1 MWGFSL
7 SLVDLSGVYPVS
19 CCMIAAVGSCIPDLD
34 LKKWMA
40 ILCISNQKM
49 LKFNKILIL
58 SSLAKLE
65 ENIKAFTELKDELT
79 RIWSLS
85 LFVYQGKI
93 KWKSKLVFHFQM
105 VDGHLH
111 CGSIMDKI
119 VTESVPTLKS
129 TNVCGCANWNWN
141 LILENKVGEMY
152 KCSLYGMITAQNK
165 SALTSLWAQFIL

>member
-1 MWGFSL
+1 MVLGLNPVCSLSMWGFSL

-34 LKKWMA
+34 FKKWMA

-65 ENIKAFTELKDELT
+65 ENIKAFTELKDELI

-93 KWKSKLVFHFQM
+93 K
-105 VDGHLH
+105 
-111 CGSIMDKI
+111 
-119 VTESVPTLKS
+119 
-129 TNVCGCANWNWN
+129 
-141 LILENKVGEMY
+141 
-152 KCSLYGMITAQNK
+152 
-165 SALTSLWAQFIL
+165 

>member
-1 MWGFSL
+1 MSNPSFLKTSNFCVHIMVLWWVALVPYSNGPRFESSLQSFHVGLQL

-65 ENIKAFTELKDELT
+65 ENIKAFTELKDELI

-93 KWKSKLVFHFQM
+93 K
-105 VDGHLH
+105 
-111 CGSIMDKI
+111 
-119 VTESVPTLKS
+119 
-129 TNVCGCANWNWN
+129 
-141 LILENKVGEMY
+141 
-152 KCSLYGMITAQNK
+152 
-165 SALTSLWAQFIL
+165 